1 MSWVKRNL
9 SLVISGIIALALLG
23 FGGWYLWQAMER
35 NKAADAEIG
44 GAKSEIERLL
54 GMDPAPTTSNRDT
67 LKREFDRLTAFNGQ
81 AKRLFPSAP
90 AMAGPLNDQ
99 SFKSL
104 LQTTIDDLHKQASS
118 VGIKVDTNYYFTFEN
133 QKLPMRFSPQ
143 SLHPLRERLQEVQTI
158 ASLLFKARINRLE
171 GMKRA
176 TVPGEQP
183 GAGPGNAAGAADYLY
198 VPPRSN
204 AETGMVLWPYE
215 ITFHCF
221 TPELA
226 AVLEAFERAPQGF
239 VVKSIVSAAGS
250 AREGPGNPPPPVVPK
265 PGDPPR
271 RTNPPPALVTVVN
284 EKLLRVTLRIEV
296 IKPAS

>member
-1 MSWVKRNL
+1 
-9 SLVISGIIALALLG
+9 
-23 FGGWYLWQAMER
+23 LWQAIQK
-35 NKAADAEIG
+35 NKAIDNEVG
-44 GAKSEIERLL
+44 EAKQEIERLL
-54 GMDPAPTTSNRDT
+54 NMDPAPTISNLNT
-67 LKREFDRLTAFNGQ
+67 LKREFDRLTAFNAQ
-81 AKRLFPSAP
+81 AKRQFPAAP
-90 AMAGPLNDQ
+90 APAGPLNDQ

-104 LQTTIDDLHKQASS
+104 LQTTVDELHKQASS

-133 QKLPMRFSPQ
+133 QKLPMRFTPQ

-176 TVPGEQP
+176 MVPGEQP
-183 GAGPGNAAGAADYLY
+183 AAGPGNAAGAADYLN
-198 VPPRSN
+198 VQPRSN
-204 AETGMVLWPYE
+204 AETSMVLWPYE
-215 ITFHCF
+215 VTFHCF

-226 AVLEAFERAPQGF
+226 AVLDAFERAPQGF
-239 VVKSIVSAAGS
+239 VVKSIVSDAGS
-250 AREGPGNPPPPVVPK
+250 AREAPNVPAPVPPK

-296 IKPAS
+296 IRPAS